1 MWQYISLL
9 VATVFVILLTV
20 HQVDEGRC
28 KAKPGEKTKN
38 GALFFSIQ
46 STAKPCHKQSTPSF
60 LTRMPI
66 CCCCCCCCC
75 YCCCRSSSGYRG
87 VYWRGGALLSAVT
100 RPGFHMK
107 MPFITTM
114 SQVQVTVQ
122 TDSVTNIPCGTSGG
136 VLINFG
142 KIESHGYEGHGY
154 ESHGYVSN
162 GHFLLYS

>member
-1 MWQYISLL
+1 MQSE
-9 VATVFVILLTV
+9 T
-20 HQVDEGRC
+20 GR
-28 KAKPGEKTKN
+28 KEKEWR
-38 GALFFSIQ
+38 AVFSIH
-46 STAKPCHKQSTPSF
+46 STAKPRHKQSTPSL

-66 CCCCCCCCC
+66 CCCC

-142 KIESHGYEGHGY
+142 KIESHGY
-154 ESHGYVSN
+154 VSN

>member
-1 MWQYISLL
+1 
-9 VATVFVILLTV
+9 
-20 HQVDEGRC
+20 
-28 KAKPGEKTKN
+28 
-38 GALFFSIQ
+38 
-46 STAKPCHKQSTPSF
+46 
-60 LTRMPI
+60 
-66 CCCCCCCCC
+66 
-75 YCCCRSSSGYRG
+75 
-87 VYWRGGALLSAVT
+87 
-100 RPGFHMK
+100 MK

>member
-38 GALFFSIQ
+38 GALFFSIE

-66 CCCCCCCCC
+66 CCCCCC

-142 KIESHGYEGHGY
+142 KIESHGY
-154 ESHGYVSN
+154 VSN